1 MTNILLC
8 FSGCYRHDSPSVALE
23 KYFNDAKA
31 IINAQIKSGRR
42 VSFMYTKNETES
54 L

>member
-1 MTNILLC
+1 MINILLC

-31 IINAQIKSGRR
+31 IINAQIKSGRK
-42 VSFMYTKNETES
+42 VSLMYTKNKTNV